1 LDVVFFPIRLPRI
14 LSKDDIGSWSRK
26 SMFFGTLK
34 RDSDAWFPRHAS
46 VPFIPLECNQAAEKE
61 DLRLCAVWSHTSVW
75 VKKLN

>member
-1 LDVVFFPIRLPRI
+1 
-14 LSKDDIGSWSRK
+14 
-26 SMFFGTLK
+26 MFFGTLK